1 MFRNGHSPSSAHS
14 SPPQRYLSQVHGM
27 TDKAMRLYAA
37 QAEGPLQIARG
48 DLFGGQLPHI
58 ECLAK
63 VRHRGASVSPG
74 VTLRHSAAR

>member
-1 MFRNGHSPSSAHS
+1 
-14 SPPQRYLSQVHGM
+14 M

-37 QAEGPLQIARG
+37 QTEGPLQIARG

-63 VRHRGASVSPG
+63 VRGRSLRGFTLPPTHG
-74 VTLRHSAAR
+74 VTLRLSAVL